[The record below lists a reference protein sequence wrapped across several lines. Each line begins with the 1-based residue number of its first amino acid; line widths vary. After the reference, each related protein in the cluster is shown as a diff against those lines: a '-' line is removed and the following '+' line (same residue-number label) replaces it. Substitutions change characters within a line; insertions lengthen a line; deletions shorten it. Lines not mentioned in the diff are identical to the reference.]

1 MAMNSGNITKAKY
14 QADIKRKQAF
24 FNRCQR
30 RFKVAKTTGEKTFL
44 KNEAKRI
51 CMELRQCS
59 KNWKNFGFG
68 GCAWVTKNFNMVN
81 FTTGVK
87 KTTGRPTASRK
98 TTSSKAST
106 RRTSA
111 RRTGT
116 TRTSSRRTTN
126 GSKVRSN
133 SRTRSSA
140 ARRSYVAW

>member
-51 CMELRQCS
+51 CTELRQCS

-68 GCAWVTKNFNMVN
+68 GCMWVTKNFNMVN
-81 FTTGVK
+81 FTSGK
-87 KTTGRPTASRK
+87 KTTSRPTAGRK
-98 TTSSKAST
+98 TTSSKTSA

-116 TRTSSRRTTN
+116 RSSARRTSSR
-126 GSKVRSN
+126 SKSSTG

-140 ARRSYVAW
+140 SRRSYVAW

>member
-51 CMELRQCS
+51 CTELRMCS

-68 GCAWVTKNFNMVN
+68 GCTWVTKNYNMVN
-81 FTTGVK
+81 FTTGN
-87 KTTGRPTASRK
+87 KTSRPTASRK
-98 TTSSKAST
+98 TSSNKTAS
-106 RRTSA
+106 RTTA

-126 GSKVRSN
+126 GSKVRAN

-140 ARRSYVAW
+140 SRRSYVAW

>member
-30 RFKVAKTTGEKTFL
+30 RFMVAKTTGEKTFL

-51 CMELRQCS
+51 CTELRQCS
-59 KNWKNFGFG
+59 KNWKTFGFG
-68 GCAWVTKNFNMVN
+68 GCTWITKNFNMVN
-81 FTTGVK
+81 FTNGK
-87 KTTGRPTASRK
+87 KTTRPVAGRK
-98 TTSSKAST
+98 TTNSKTSA

-111 RRTGT
+111 RRTSS
-116 TRTSSRRTTN
+116 TRSNVRRTT
-126 GSKVRSN
+126 GRSKARTN